1 VSPRG
6 VAIPDRRHR
15 LFEAAARIL
24 ERDGP
29 AGLTSR
35 AITTEAGTSAGLLF
49 RHFPDF
55 DAFLAEFVADRL
67 GHVHTLARS
76 WAGRAGT
83 GTVADNLTESALS
96 LLPIATRLFE
106 VVHSRPALISRL
118 LATHLERGG
127 AWMEEIERAFA
138 AYLDAEVALG
148 RVRPD
153 ADTGAVALALAASV
167 HELSLRHAPNAAD
180 LPQRIRRVA
189 TALADQISASPPSS
203 GPE

>member
-6 VAIPDRRHR
+6 VAIPDRRDR
-15 LFEAAARIL
+15 LFEAAERVL

-35 AITTEAGTSAGLLF
+35 AVTTEAGTSAGLLF

-83 GTVADNLTESALS
+83 GTVAGNLTEASLS

-118 LATHLERGG
+118 MTTHRDHAG
-127 AWMEEIERAFA
+127 AGMQEIERAFA

-148 RVRPD
+148 RVRRD

-167 HELSLRHAPNAAD
+167 HELSLRHSPTAAD

-189 TALADQISASPPSS
+189 TALVDQISVDP
-203 GPE
+203 